1 MTVMPVDPAAVTYMN
16 PYVAGGHEGF
26 DFGATSGAR
35 FFSIGQGVVT
45 EIELNTGQ
53 GFPGT
58 NYRITIQYTPT
69 IDVKRLLLQTRR
81 IAAHSH
87 AQTVTTVVQP
97 VHSSVGDLAERDHIR
112 SPLYSPLFR
121 CPRTV

>member
-1 MTVMPVDPAAVTYMN
+1 MN

-69 IDVKRLLLQTRR
+69 ID
-81 IAAHSH
+81 AAYHFEIGGDVSEQIQRDNMLV
-87 AQTVTTVVQP
+87 AVNDTVTAGQHIGNLMSQSDAGHV
-97 VHSSVGDLAERDHIR
+97 DLAIYQQ
-112 SPLYSPLFR
+112 PGGG
-121 CPRTV
+121 CPVPTRVFLA